1 MGCMLPIMKKMF
13 LLVFI
18 IALAGCRTPATYDV
32 NSFAFIIPKGSKLV
46 LKQKLTIPTGSAHI
60 KFQQG
65 KQVGGVDEYTV
76 NCQFRVKNL
85 GPQDIQPDTF
95 LITNAGDGEEWVSAP
110 SIRRFYKNLFLKSDE
125 QEEVMTMICQVWS
138 TPPRGRSISVP
149 QMREALGDYFSFEF
163 AETAQ

>member
-1 MGCMLPIMKKMF
+1 MKKMY
-13 LLVFI
+13 LLVFV

-32 NSFAFIIPKGSKLV
+32 NSFAFIMPRGSKLV
-46 LKQKLTIPTGSAHI
+46 LKQQLAIPTGSAHI

-65 KQVGGVDEYTV
+65 KQLGSVDEYTV

-110 SIRRFYKNLFLKSDE
+110 GIRRYYKNLFLKSDE
-125 QEEVMTMICQVWS
+125 QAEVMTMICQVWAS
-138 TPPRGRSISVP
+138 PPMGRSISVP

-163 AETAQ
+163 AETAR

>member
-1 MGCMLPIMKKMF
+1 MKIMF
-13 LLVFI
+13 SLVFVT
-18 IALAGCRTPATYDV
+18 ALAGCRSPATYDV
-32 NSFAFIIPKGSKLV
+32 NSFAFIIPRGSKLV
-46 LKQKLTIPTGSAHI
+46 LKQPLTIPTGSAHI
-60 KFQQG
+60 KFQGG
-65 KQVGGVDEYTV
+65 KPVGGVDEYSV
-76 NCQFRVKNL
+76 NCQFRVRNL

-138 TPPRGRSISVP
+138 LPPRGRSISVP
-149 QMREALGDYFSFEF
+149 QMREAVGDYFSFEF

>member
-1 MGCMLPIMKKMF
+1 MKKMF
-13 LLVFI
+13 LLVFA

-32 NSFAFIIPKGSKLV
+32 NSFAFIIPKGSKLA
-46 LKQKLTIPTGSAHI
+46 LKQELTIPTGSAHI
-60 KFQQG
+60 NFQQG
-65 KQVGGVDEYTV
+65 RQAGGVDEYTV
-76 NCQFRVKNL
+76 NCQFRVRNL

-110 SIRRFYKNLFLKSDE
+110 GIKRFYKNLFLKSDK
-125 QEEVMTMICQVWS
+125 QAEVLTMICQVWA
-138 TPPRGRSISVP
+138 TPPWGRSISVP